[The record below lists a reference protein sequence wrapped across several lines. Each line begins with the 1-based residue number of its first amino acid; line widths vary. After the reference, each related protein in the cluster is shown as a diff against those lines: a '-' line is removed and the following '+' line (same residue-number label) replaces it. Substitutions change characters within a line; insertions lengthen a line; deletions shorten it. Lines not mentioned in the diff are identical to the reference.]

1 MSSISERPVWQ
12 HWRDR
17 HDGKLNAVS
26 IEGKNS
32 VAKNSHPWDAAFFP
46 FLYCLV
52 VALPSLT
59 PSTCPSACPSS
70 LLSTTISTSSS
81 TSLAFPF
88 VCGTFESSGKPFIS
102 AIMMKLTCALDLDF
116 DWMIGAPKLPCGRSC
131 CAPLTSLS
139 TSIAFSPASLQVS
152 AWFTG

>member
-1 MSSISERPVWQ
+1 MSSISEWPVLQ

-17 HDGKLNAVS
+17 HDGKLNVVS

-32 VAKNSHPWDAAFFP
+32 VAKNSHPWDAAFFL

-59 PSTCPSACPSS
+59 LSACCSS
-70 LLSTTISTSSS
+70 SSTTISTSSS
-81 TSLAFPF
+81 TSLAFLF

-102 AIMMKLTCALDLDF
+102 AIMTKLTWALDLNF
-116 DWMIGAPKLPCGRSC
+116 DWTIGAPKLPCSWSC
-131 CAPLTSLS
+131 CAPLTTLS